1 MLAFYA
7 YMLSALGPLMP
18 FLRDELG
25 MTYSVGALHPSA
37 FALGMILAGL
47 TGSAAA
53 ERWGRPLLFWG
64 GGAGMALGALLVVF
78 GRQPAVTIA
87 GAFVMGFIGSYLV
100 VMVPATLA
108 DRHGSR
114 RAIAITESN
123 VVAAMATSVVPVI
136 VGTSEGIGLGWRTAL
151 LLGILV
157 FVVLFVLLR
166 RTPLPKAVR
175 LPEGEISRP
184 LPRRFWAY
192 WLVIVLGVAIEWSL
206 GFWGADF
213 LVSAVGLEKVTA
225 ATLMSVFF
233 VAIVIGRTVGSR
245 LTRTRDSRQLLVYA
259 VAVVCVGFP
268 LFWLAQVPLLNI
280 VGLFVAGLGVANL
293 FPMTLSVASGIDPTQ
308 SNKVSARVSMASGI
322 AILIA
327 PQVLAS
333 FADQVG
339 LFNAFGVAAALLL
352 ATALIVFAENRLAP
366 ASPTAGK

>member
-25 MTYSVGALHPSA
+25 MSYSIGALHPSA

-78 GRQPAVTIA
+78 GRLPALTIA

-100 VMVPATLA
+100 VMIPATLA

-123 VVAAMATSVVPVI
+123 VVAAMATVVVPLF
-136 VGTSEGIGLGWRTAL
+136 VGASEGIGLGWRTAL
-151 LLGILV
+151 LLGIV
-157 FVVLFVLLR
+157 GFVVLFVLFR

-175 LPEGEISRP
+175 LPEGEVSRP

-233 VAIVIGRTVGSR
+233 VAIVIGRMVGSR
-245 LTRTRDSRQLLVYA
+245 LTRTQDSRQLLVYA

-280 VGLFVAGLGVANL
+280 VGLFVAGLGIANL
-293 FPMTLSVASGIDPTQ
+293 FPLTLSVASSIDPTQ

-327 PQVLAS
+327 PQILAS

-352 ATALIVFAENRLAP
+352 AATLIVFAENRLAP
-366 ASPTAGK
+366 ASSTAGK